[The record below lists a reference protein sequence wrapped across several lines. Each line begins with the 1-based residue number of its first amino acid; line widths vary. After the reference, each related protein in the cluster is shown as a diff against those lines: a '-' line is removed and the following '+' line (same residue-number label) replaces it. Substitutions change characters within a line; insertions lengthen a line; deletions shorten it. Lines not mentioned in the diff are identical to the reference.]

1 MAGEPPSRFALLRA
15 ALVSSTADGWNTDR
29 TDGALKSQTRPH
41 FYLIRVDQASQSSMC
56 VCVCVIECARA
67 CVCVCLVCYGSE
79 STRVPAGEAGTSGTR
94 RPIKKMYLRT

>member
-67 CVCVCLVCYGSE
+67 CVCVCVLFVMEASLHVYPLAKRGHPA
-79 STRVPAGEAGTSGTR
+79 RAVPL
-94 RPIKKMYLRT
+94 KKCI